1 MAEDN
6 PLWLRH
12 SAISPDGKTVA
23 FAYRGDIFTV
33 PATGG
38 EAKQIT
44 SNAAFDS
51 YPVWSPD
58 SRHIAFASN
67 REGSMDVWVMDADG
81 GVPHRITTNSGN
93 ETPLR

>member
-51 YPVWSPD
+51 YPVWSLD

-67 REGSMDVWVMDADG
+67 REGSMTCG
-81 GVPHRITTNSGN
+81 
-93 ETPLR
+93 

>member
-51 YPVWSPD
+51 YPV
-58 SRHIAFASN
+58 
-67 REGSMDVWVMDADG
+67 
-81 GVPHRITTNSGN
+81 
-93 ETPLR
+93 